1 MAGTLANSR
10 SKLYLP
16 LLIHIHKAAFCCG
29 SSSSNGFTILELL
42 VVLLV
47 TAVLAALTLPTLI
60 SQVGKA
66 RESEAKSNLSA
77 IGQAQQTYFFENST
91 FADNYNLLA
100 VNIQSNYFT
109 FPAPN
114 LLTSN
119 VVKHQAD
126 AINAVG
132 SNTRNMSLGV
142 YYANLTYSLILCRS
156 INPSSTTEAPDTN
169 LGICSNNG
177 IQEF

>member
-1 MAGTLANSR
+1 MMAGTLANLR

-16 LLIHIHKAAFCCG
+16 LLIHIHKVAFGGG
-29 SSSSNGFTILELL
+29 SSSKGFTLLELIA
-42 VVLLV
+42 VLLV

-66 RESEAKSNLSA
+66 RETEAKSNLSA

-91 FADNYNLLA
+91 FADNYDLLA
-100 VNIQSNYFT
+100 VSVQSNYFT

-114 LLTSN
+114 LLNTN
-119 VVKHQAD
+119 VAKHQAD

-132 SNTRNMSLGV
+132 NNTRNMSLGV

-156 INPSSTTEAPDTN
+156 LNPSTTTEAPDTQ
-169 LGICSNNG
+169 LGICSNSG